1 MKVSIARRFLC
12 LTILVGALV
21 QYSSQVVTNEQYQKC
36 ALKNAAFIDRMKQD
50 RRSFEEQDSLYDWY
64 TNFYEE
70 VANTCY
76 VQLYI
81 LNQER
86 NESFNEDLQKIF
98 ADILLKSE
106 LYRNKKNEK
115 LDREN
120 IVNLTT
126 DFYNWANEYQR
137 AVKRENERCEE
148 NLMKEERKQ
157 EIQELANGDENL
169 YNEWDKQAEKR
180 NRHRGQSDPIPE
192 TSPKK
197 TRRTRIFSLGR
208 KKN

>member
-12 LTILVGALV
+12 LTILVGSLI
-21 QYSSQVVTNEQYQKC
+21 QYSSQVVTSKQYQKC
-36 ALKNAAFIDRMKQD
+36 ALENAIFIDKM
-50 RRSFEEQDSLYDWY
+50 RSFKGEKSLYYWY
-64 TNFYEE
+64 TSFYAE

-76 VQLYI
+76 IELYI
-81 LNQER
+81 K
-86 NESFNEDLQKIF
+86 NEDQNDYFNEELGKIYSNIF
-98 ADILLKSE
+98 NKSE
-106 LYRNKKNEK
+106 TYRNKQNVM
-115 LDREN
+115 LNTDN
-120 IVNLTT
+120 IILLTT

-148 NLMKEERKQ
+148 NLKNKERKQ

-169 YNEWDKQAEKR
+169 FNELDMQVKKI
-180 NRHRGQSDPIPE
+180 NRHRGISVPIPE

-197 TRRTRIFSLGR
+197 TKRTRIFSLGR